1 MHLTV
6 VAGAPSIMCGRGGTP
21 CTGAALGLQRTGF
34 KREMW
39 KVGLIFIE
47 QGRAKWYA
55 TRLILLRILKDPMH
69 HGASFLDSKHK
80 GRSLVANQMHWPGQT
95 LRARCY
101 LQLA

>member
-55 TRLILLRILKDPMH
+55 TRLILLRILKDPMY

-80 GRSLVANQMHWPGQT
+80 GRSLVANQMHWPGQN